1 MTTPAVDGLLAEPVL
16 LRDPGDRRLVRL
28 AHDRAHLL
36 LSERRAFLMG
46 SSPVAGGILSRY
58 DWATRL
64 PPAGGRATAAN
75 FLHLGNSHRRCS
87 RNRRLPRLLEP
98 G

>member
-1 MTTPAVDGLLAEPVL
+1 
-16 LRDPGDRRLVRL
+16 
-28 AHDRAHLL
+28 
-36 LSERRAFLMG
+36 MG